1 MRPFF
6 RRFLLVSLRP
16 YKLKKTKKQSSAT
29 PRSQPTIEQPT
40 RGGNLGRPRAKPC
53 CENCNIIH
61 NRIDTTERPE
71 RRNDGDETKQ
81 DGESGKGS
89 KTMPIRDTL
98 AGAREEAEPDPE
110 PITCLSKRH
119 RLLTEN
125 GPERVWAWVRQEPAM
140 GAGRETAERFWTAKI
155 HRKTRREEASAQ
167 TNLVQSHEQKGQF
180 KSCHGGMGI
189 VTVKTEISEH
199 RKPRGREVGDNKKT
213 AYEPGITQSTIGRME
228 KAQNTSI
235 WQKRQDPVV
244 YKGSPRNLLAS
255 RPVVANSALVQ
266 QRSKAFL
273 HHRPYQALARI
284 DQRAEALGRAL
295 GITTPEGLNPMHS
308 SGRQR
313 PSGHDSIRQWGI
325 EPNHGELD
333 LKTGKACDLSY
344 ETGIIEFID
353 KYTKYNQARDMDD
366 QRSDSNNGDN
376 DDELSTIVVE

>member
-29 PRSQPTIEQPT
+29 PRSQPTIGQPT

-71 RRNDGDETKQ
+71 RRNDGNETKQ

-125 GPERVWAWVRQEPAM
+125 GPERVWAWVRQEPAI

-213 AYEPGITQSTIGRME
+213 AYEPGITQSTIG
-228 KAQNTSI
+228 
-235 WQKRQDPVV
+235 
-244 YKGSPRNLLAS
+244 
-255 RPVVANSALVQ
+255 
-266 QRSKAFL
+266 
-273 HHRPYQALARI
+273 LARI